1 MAGTAWGI
9 NLRSG
14 ARNLGTAAD
23 TGQSRYSRLK
33 SRLRRHL
40 TLMKRVTADTAG
52 RYRWRILGIGA
63 AGLLGVLSQLGAVVL
78 AVRFAA
84 LISRGSALTV
94 LGWRVDPRES
104 VGLVIAAG
112 LALGLALLLSA
123 ALLYAGRMAAC
134 RLSLR
139 YEESCIRRV
148 YQRLA
153 MGRPGPPADQDTLAK
168 LVTLDARL
176 CGRFFLKLLDL
187 PTPLAYLVVTTV
199 ILLYID
205 VTTFLVL
212 AMLLAAFTPLLYRNN
227 ARAAQSFREYEEHGP
242 GAALEKKNLLR
253 RLTLLG
259 GGGQGLEG
267 WLDRMFSAGEP
278 RRNLEAYQG
287 FLRSMET
294 GSFLHGLLLSA
305 MMAGLIIFL
314 GVRIVMRGGGWGQL
328 LIFLVAL
335 RFFTASLRQLI
346 GISNALS
353 RFSPQVKRFFQF
365 MAGDGL
371 AAAGEAPPPAPPDG
385 VSRLAVLSDL
395 PFSADLA
402 RWTLQCLGPPFA
414 GAGVFVVGR
423 GFGCPEGARLGDCLG
438 PGLAHGLE
446 PGRVD
451 QALGAAGLAAQWQA
465 NFPQGLDQAL
475 TAGEWARAPQGL
487 RTALGLLAAEAS
499 GAPWVFLEFA
509 ALKALGRES
518 AMALPRLLSLDKLA
532 MIHTPSEADYV
543 GADSEWV
550 VFIKRSGIQAQ
561 GDLAWFTSH
570 GAEFLARFS
579 RETGR
584 DTTIES
590 GEQQDLIPDLDA
602 F

>member
-1 MAGTAWGI
+1 METK
-9 NLRSG
+9 
-14 ARNLGTAAD
+14 AD
-23 TGQSRYSRLK
+23 TAQSRYSRMN
-33 SRLRRHL
+33 SRIRRHL
-40 TLMKRVTADTAG
+40 TLMKRVTADSAG
-52 RYRWRILGIGA
+52 RYKWRILGIGA
-63 AGLLGVLSQLGAVVL
+63 ASLLGVVSQLGAVVL

-94 LGWRVDPRES
+94 LGCRLDPRES

-112 LALGLALLLSA
+112 LALGLALLFSA

-134 RLSLR
+134 RLSIR

-153 MGRPGPPADQDTLAK
+153 AGRPGPPTDQETLVK

-187 PTPLAYLVVTTV
+187 PTPLAYLAVTTV

-212 AMLLAAFTPLLYRNN
+212 ALLLAAFTPLLYRNN

-242 GAALEKKNLLR
+242 GASLEKKSLLK

-259 GGGQGLEG
+259 GGGRGLEG

-278 RRNLEAYQG
+278 RKNLEAYQG
-287 FLRSMET
+287 FLSSMET

-314 GVRIVMRGGGWGQL
+314 GVRIVMRGEGWGQL
-328 LIFLVAL
+328 LVFLVAL

-365 MAGDGL
+365 MAGEDL
-371 AAAGEAPPPAPPDG
+371 SIEESATPKPAPPPG
-385 VSRLAVLSDL
+385 VSRLAVISDL
-395 PFSADLA
+395 PFSADAA
-402 RWTLQCLGPPFA
+402 RWTLQCLGPPLS

-438 PGLAHGLE
+438 SGLQ
-446 PGRVD
+446 PGRAAEVLD
-451 QALGAAGLAAQWQA
+451 AAGLLSQWQA
-465 NFPQGLDQAL
+465 GFPRGLDQVL

-487 RTALGLLAAEAS
+487 KTALGLLAAEAS
-499 GAPWVFLEFA
+499 GAPWVFLEYA
-509 ALKALGRES
+509 ALQAPGDES
-518 AMALPRLLSLDKLA
+518 AGALPELPRLGKLA
-532 MIHTPSEADYV
+532 IVHSPAEADSV
-543 GADSEWV
+543 MSDSEWV
-550 VFIKRSGIQAQ
+550 VFINRSGIQAQ
-561 GDLAWFTSH
+561 GDHAWFTTH
-570 GAEFLARFS
+570 KEELLARFA

-584 DTTIES
+584 DADTDS
-590 GEQQDLIPDLDA
+590 GEHQDLFPDLEV